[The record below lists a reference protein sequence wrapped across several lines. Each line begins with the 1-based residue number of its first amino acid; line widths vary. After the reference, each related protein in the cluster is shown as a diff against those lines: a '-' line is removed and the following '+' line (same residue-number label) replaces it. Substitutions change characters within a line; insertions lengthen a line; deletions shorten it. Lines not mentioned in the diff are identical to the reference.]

1 MGMGGILHQPDPI
14 FLADLLKLPY
24 PARHNTAD
32 VNHDDAR
39 GPWRQAFFDILRP
52 YAKGFRVHIDKDRL
66 STSMHHSSRRCE
78 EGIGGNQDI
87 LPFHAQ
93 YPQNDLKGAG
103 AAVDDNSVAAA
114 AELGELF
121 LELGPIF
128 AQGELPTR
136 QDFDNPFSNPC
147 SIFRQ
152 ELNSGRRDRMV
163 PILSTYFGI
172 LNPNN

>member
-1 MGMGGILHQPDPI
+1 MGMGRIFHQPDPI
-14 FLADLLKLPY
+14 FLADLLKLPH
-24 PARHNTAD
+24 PARHDTAD

-39 GPWRQAFFDILRP
+39 SPWRQAFFDILWP

-66 STSMHHSSRRCE
+66 PTRMHDGSRRSE

-87 LPFHAQ
+87 LSFHAQ
-93 YPQNDLKGAG
+93 YPQNDFKSAG
-103 AAVDDNSVAAA
+103 ATVDDHPMAAS

-121 LELGPIF
+121 LKLGPIF
-128 AQGELPTR
+128 AQGELPTG

-163 PILSTYFGI
+163 PIFSTCFRI
-172 LNPNN
+172 LNRNN